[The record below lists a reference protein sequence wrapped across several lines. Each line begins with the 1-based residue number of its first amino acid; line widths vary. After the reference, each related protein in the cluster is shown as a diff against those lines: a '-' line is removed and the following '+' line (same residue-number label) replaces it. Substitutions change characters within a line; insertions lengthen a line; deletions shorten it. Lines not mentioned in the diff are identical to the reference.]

1 MFCVQFHSPPKHYR
15 THAFTVL
22 PLSTQK
28 CETGSLKQYKEGQ
41 RQFTLMDLQLVC
53 LSITRND
60 RVGDR
65 TNLTHVRINALLNKN
80 ILIQCPLF

>member
-15 THAFTVL
+15 TQAFTDS

-28 CETGSLKQYKEGQ
+28 CETGSLNRYKEGQ
-41 RQFTLMDLQLVC
+41 SQFILIDLQLVC

-60 RVGDR
+60 CVGDG
-65 TNLTHVRINALLNKN
+65 TNLTHVRIYALLNKN
-80 ILIQCPLF
+80 ILIQSPLF